1 MPTAVQ
7 PAVAPAVRPAPRAA
21 SVPLFA
27 AALFL
32 SALLLFAV
40 QPMFTK
46 MVLPVLGGSPAVWSI
61 ALVFF
66 QALLLA
72 GYCYAHLLARYASTG
87 AALALHLGLML
98 GAALSLPIAI
108 PAGWTS
114 APADGEAFWLLGL
127 FAVSVGLPFFALAA
141 NGPLLQAWFSRSGHP
156 RAADPYFL
164 YAASNVGSFAALVA
178 YPLAVEPLFRMQ
190 EQTAGWFMGFV
201 ALAVLIG
208 GCGLLGGA
216 RWPPRATA
224 PDEGATAATAP
235 ARWRERAGWVGLAFV
250 PSGLLVAVTAHI
262 STDIAAAP
270 LLWVVPLALFP
281 VTFVLAFRD
290 KALAAPAML
299 ARLQVWG
306 TALALMTAIASV
318 PLSLGLAL
326 HLALFFV
333 NAMLC
338 HGALYRRRP
347 AAARLTEF
355 YVCMSLGGVL
365 GGIACAL
372 LAPQLFSRVL
382 EYPMLLVAAL
392 FCRPGFFGADARA
405 WLKEAGRAAL
415 ICMIV
420 VAAVAAAAGALLP
433 ADSIGFVLMAI
444 LAVLMM
450 VAWRTPPQVAPTAL
464 AALIVAVVA
473 GGLNGESVRSF
484 FGVHKLTRTGDG
496 RFLTLSHGTTIHGA
510 IRIANDDG
518 TAVAG
523 RPEPTTYYT
532 YEGAIG
538 SAIASVRQA
547 RGGRL
552 GSVAA
557 IGLGAGSL
565 ACHIAAG
572 ETWSFFEID
581 RAVLRIASDPGRFR
595 FLSECAPDVPVRLGD
610 ARITLAGE
618 PGGKALIVLDAFSSD
633 AIPAHL
639 LTREAIGLY
648 LSKLDRDGVLVVNI
662 SNRHLDL
669 TRILARAA
677 AEHGL
682 ATHVMRETAD
692 EPTERRFRARAI
704 VAALARDPAHLGAIA
719 QDPAWQR
726 VVPDMARRPWTDDF
740 SDILQAILDRQRS

>member
-1 MPTAVQ
+1 MPTAVH

-21 SVPLFA
+21 TVPLFA

-72 GYCYAHLLARYASTG
+72 GYCYAHLLARYASTR
-87 AALALHLGLML
+87 AALGLHLALML
-98 GAALSLPIAI
+98 GAGLSLPIAI

-114 APADGEAFWLLGL
+114 APADAEAFWLLGL

-141 NGPLLQAWFSRSGHP
+141 NGPLLRCWFSRSGHP

-372 LAPQLFSRVL
+372 LARSFSR
-382 EYPMLLVAAL
+382 A
-392 FCRPGFFGADARA
+392 
-405 WLKEAGRAAL
+405 
-415 ICMIV
+415 
-420 VAAVAAAAGALLP
+420 
-433 ADSIGFVLMAI
+433 S
-444 LAVLMM
+444 
-450 VAWRTPPQVAPTAL
+450 
-464 AALIVAVVA
+464 
-473 GGLNGESVRSF
+473 SS
-484 FGVHKLTRTGDG
+484 TRCSSS
-496 RFLTLSHGTTIHGA
+496 RRCS
-510 IRIANDDG
+510 
-518 TAVAG
+518 AG
-523 RPEPTTYYT
+523 RPS
-532 YEGAIG
+532 
-538 SAIASVRQA
+538 SAQM
-547 RGGRL
+547 
-552 GSVAA
+552 
-557 IGLGAGSL
+557 
-565 ACHIAAG
+565 
-572 ETWSFFEID
+572 
-581 RAVLRIASDPGRFR
+581 RA
-595 FLSECAPDVPVRLGD
+595 
-610 ARITLAGE
+610 
-618 PGGKALIVLDAFSSD
+618 
-633 AIPAHL
+633 
-639 LTREAIGLY
+639 
-648 LSKLDRDGVLVVNI
+648 
-662 SNRHLDL
+662 
-669 TRILARAA
+669 
-677 AEHGL
+677 HG
-682 ATHVMRETAD
+682 
-692 EPTERRFRARAI
+692 
-704 VAALARDPAHLGAIA
+704 
-719 QDPAWQR
+719 
-726 VVPDMARRPWTDDF
+726 
-740 SDILQAILDRQRS
+740 

>member
-1 MPTAVQ
+1 
-7 PAVAPAVRPAPRAA
+7 
-21 SVPLFA
+21 
-27 AALFL
+27 
-32 SALLLFAV
+32 
-40 QPMFTK
+40 
-46 MVLPVLGGSPAVWSI
+46 
-61 ALVFF
+61 
-66 QALLLA
+66 
-72 GYCYAHLLARYASTG
+72 
-87 AALALHLGLML
+87 ML
-98 GAALSLPIAI
+98 GAGLSLPIAI

-164 YAASNVGSFAALVA
+164 YAASNVGSFTALVA

-190 EQTAGWFMGFV
+190 EQTAGWFMGFA

-216 RWPPRATA
+216 RPQPRATA
-224 PDEGATAATAP
+224 ADEGATVATAP

-270 LLWVVPLALFP
+270 LLWVVPLALFLL
-281 VTFVLAFRD
+281 TFVLAFRD
-290 KALAAPAML
+290 KALVTPATL
-299 ARLQVWG
+299 ARLQVCG
-306 TALALMTAIASV
+306 TALALMTIASV
-318 PLSLGLAL
+318 PLSLALAL

-338 HGALYRRRP
+338 HGALYRHRP
-347 AAARLTEF
+347 AATRLTEF

-405 WLKEAGRAAL
+405 WAKEAGRAAL

-433 ADSIGFVLMAI
+433 AGSIGFMLMAI
-444 LAVLMM
+444 LAALLMA
-450 VAWRTPPQVAPTAL
+450 AWPTPRQVAPTAL
-464 AALIVAVVA
+464 AALIVSIVA

-484 FGVHKLTRTGDG
+484 FGVHKLTRSADG

-565 ACHIAAG
+565 ACHIAAA
-572 ETWSFFEID
+572 ENWSFFEID
-581 RAVLRIASDPGRFR
+581 RAVLRIASDPSRFR

-618 PGGKALIVLDAFSSD
+618 PGGEALIVLDAFSSD

-648 LSKLDRDGVLVVNI
+648 LSKLDRTGVVLVHI

-669 TRILARAA
+669 SRILARAA

-682 ATHVMRETAD
+682 VTHVMRETAD
-692 EPTERRFRARAI
+692 EPPERRFRARAI

-740 SDILQAILDRQRS
+740 SDILQAILDKQRS

>member
-1 MPTAVQ
+1 M
-7 PAVAPAVRPAPRAA
+7 
-21 SVPLFA
+21 PLFA

-87 AALALHLGLML
+87 AALALHLALML
-98 GAALSLPIAI
+98 GAGLTLPIAI

-164 YAASNVGSFAALVA
+164 YAASNVGSFTALVA

-190 EQTAGWFMGFV
+190 EQTAGWFMGFA

-216 RWPPRATA
+216 RPQPRATA
-224 PDEGATAATAP
+224 AGEGATAATAP

-270 LLWVVPLALFP
+270 LLWVVPLALFLL
-281 VTFVLAFRD
+281 TFVLAFRD
-290 KALAAPAML
+290 KALVTPAML

-347 AAARLTEF
+347 AATRLTEF

-392 FCRPGFFGADARA
+392 FCRPGFFGAEARA
-405 WLKEAGRAAL
+405 WVKEAGRAAL
-415 ICMIV
+415 VCMIV

-444 LAVLMM
+444 LAVLLMA
-450 VAWRTPPQVAPTAL
+450 AWRTPHQVAPTAL

-473 GGLNGESVRSF
+473 GRPQRRERAVVLRRPQADANRR
-484 FGVHKLTRTGDG
+484 RT
-496 RFLTLSHGTTIHGA
+496 LPH
-510 IRIANDDG
+510 
-518 TAVAG
+518 AVARHHHPRRRSGSRTTTAPPSPGGRNRRPTTPTRARSAPPSPRSG
-523 RPEPTTYYT
+523 RP
-532 YEGAIG
+532 AAAG
-538 SAIASVRQA
+538 SARSRRSGSAPAASPATSR
-547 RGGRL
+547 
-552 GSVAA
+552 
-557 IGLGAGSL
+557 
-565 ACHIAAG
+565 
-572 ETWSFFEID
+572 
-581 RAVLRIASDPGRFR
+581 PGRAGASSR
-595 FLSECAPDVPVRLGD
+595 STARCCGSRATPAASASSPNAHPTCPCASATR
-610 ARITLAGE
+610 ASR
-618 PGGKALIVLDAFSSD
+618 S
-633 AIPAHL
+633 PA
-639 LTREAIGLY
+639 
-648 LSKLDRDGVLVVNI
+648 S
-662 SNRHLDL
+662 
-669 TRILARAA
+669 
-677 AEHGL
+677 
-682 ATHVMRETAD
+682 
-692 EPTERRFRARAI
+692 
-704 VAALARDPAHLGAIA
+704 PA
-719 QDPAWQR
+719 
-726 VVPDMARRPWTDDF
+726 ARRSSCSTPSPRT
-740 SDILQAILDRQRS
+740 RSRRTS

>member
-21 SVPLFA
+21 TLPLFA

-32 SALLLFAV
+32 SALLIFAV

-72 GYCYAHLLARYASTG
+72 GYCYAHLLARYASTR
-87 AALALHLGLML
+87 AALGLHLGLML

-127 FAVSVGLPFFALAA
+127 FAASVGLPFFALAA

-156 RAADPYFL
+156 
-164 YAASNVGSFAALVA
+164 V
-178 YPLAVEPLFRMQ
+178 
-190 EQTAGWFMGFV
+190 
-201 ALAVLIG
+201 
-208 GCGLLGGA
+208 
-216 RWPPRATA
+216 
-224 PDEGATAATAP
+224 
-235 ARWRERAGWVGLAFV
+235 
-250 PSGLLVAVTAHI
+250 LVAVTAHI
-262 STDIAAAP
+262 STDVAAAP
-270 LLWVVPLALFP
+270 LLWVVPLALFLL
-281 VTFVLAFRD
+281 TFVLAFRD
-290 KALAAPAML
+290 KALVGPAML

-318 PLSLGLAL
+318 PLALGLAL

-405 WLKEAGRAAL
+405 WVKDAGRAAL
-415 ICMIV
+415 VCMIV

-433 ADSIGFVLMAI
+433 ADSVGFVLMAI
-444 LAVLMM
+444 LAALLMA
-450 VAWRTPPQVAPTAL
+450 AWRTPPQVAPTAL
-464 AALIVAVVA
+464 AALIVAVAV

-510 IRIANDDG
+510 IRIANNDG

-565 ACHIAAG
+565 ACHVAAG
-572 ETWSFFEID
+572 ENWSFFEID
-581 RAVLRIASDPGRFR
+581 RAVLRIASEPSRFR

-682 ATHVMRETAD
+682 VTHVMRETAD

-726 VVPDMARRPWTDDF
+726 VSPDMARRPWTDDF
-740 SDILQAILDRQRS
+740 SDILQAILDKQRS

>member
-7 PAVAPAVRPAPRAA
+7 PVIAPGVRPAPRAA
-21 SVPLFA
+21 AVPLFA

-72 GYCYAHLLARYASTG
+72 GYCYAHLLARYASTR
-87 AALALHLGLML
+87 AALALHLALML
-98 GAALSLPIAI
+98 GAGLSLPIAI

-164 YAASNVGSFAALVA
+164 YAASNVGSFTALVA

-190 EQTAGWFMGFV
+190 EQTAGWFMGFA

-216 RWPPRATA
+216 RPQPRATA
-224 PDEGATAATAP
+224 ADEGATVATAP

-270 LLWVVPLALFP
+270 LLWVVPLALFLL
-281 VTFVLAFRD
+281 TFVLAFRD
-290 KALAAPAML
+290 KALVTPATL

-306 TALALMTAIASV
+306 TALALMTIASV
-318 PLSLGLAL
+318 PLSLALAL

-338 HGALYRRRP
+338 HGALYRHRP
-347 AAARLTEF
+347 AATRLTEF

-405 WLKEAGRAAL
+405 WAKEAGRAAL

-433 ADSIGFVLMAI
+433 AGSIGFMLMAI
-444 LAVLMM
+444 LAALLMA
-450 VAWRTPPQVAPTAL
+450 AWPTPRQVAPTAL
-464 AALIVAVVA
+464 AALIVSIVA

-484 FGVHKLTRTGDG
+484 FGVHKLTRSADG

-565 ACHIAAG
+565 ACHIAAA
-572 ETWSFFEID
+572 ENWSFFEID
-581 RAVLRIASDPGRFR
+581 RAVLRIASDPSRFR

-618 PGGKALIVLDAFSSD
+618 PGGEALIVLDAFSSD

-648 LSKLDRDGVLVVNI
+648 LSKLDRTGVVLVHI

-669 TRILARAA
+669 SRILARAA

-682 ATHVMRETAD
+682 VTHVMRETAD
-692 EPTERRFRARAI
+692 EPPERRFRARAI

-740 SDILQAILDRQRS
+740 SDILQAILDKQRS